1 MSFNQIPCPFIIPFS
16 TRAHNSQVLPY
27 ILWNIRSLLFL
38 QDFFTQFFRLVYHV
52 ELRNRL
58 FFACTMNN
66 TKITINSFAQFL
78 HDTFGGTFIFK
89 RDYRTHLQY
98 TDISWISRIFS
109 QNQNSIHLS
118 FSDQSSKTSATIF
131 FKFVMCIIIHGRTE
145 FYPAQPLNQKIR
157 VICMIIDCSGRIEC
171 DAAGGSMGWN
181 MCFLHNNEFQIE
193 CF

>member
-38 QDFFTQFFRLVYHV
+38 EDFSTQFFRLVYHV

-109 QNQNSIHLS
+109 QIEIPYISVFRQVHHYSWQKWMLPS
-118 FSDQSSKTSATIF
+118 VTIEP
-131 FKFVMCIIIHGRTE
+131 KNTCDLYDHWLLRR
-145 FYPAQPLNQKIR
+145 NR
-157 VICMIIDCSGRIEC
+157 VRCCWLLWVGICV
-171 DAAGGSMGWN
+171 
-181 MCFLHNNEFQIE
+181 
-193 CF
+193 